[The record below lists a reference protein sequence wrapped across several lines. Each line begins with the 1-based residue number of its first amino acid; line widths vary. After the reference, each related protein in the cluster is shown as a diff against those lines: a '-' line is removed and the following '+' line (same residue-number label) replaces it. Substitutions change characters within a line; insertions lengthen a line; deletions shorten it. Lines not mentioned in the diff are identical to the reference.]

1 MERGRGDLTAHH
13 VADIDGVKPVYP
25 SPPPRRI
32 EKGEPRRE
40 KGRQEPPPAHAPR
53 DEEQGRDD
61 DTPQIDEYV

>member
-1 MERGRGDLTAHH
+1 MERGRGDLTAHN

-40 KGRQEPPPAHAPR
+40 KGRQEQPPAHR
-53 DEEQGRDD
+53 DDGQGRGEDK
-61 DTPQIDEYV
+61 PQIDEYV